1 MSFPKKSR
9 WFIINFPKKADRDNC
24 TTGRGN
30 LVRSGKNVFNKV
42 KKWNGFKFFP
52 ILFINF
58 AHVKI

>member
-1 MSFPKKSR
+1 MGL
-9 WFIINFPKKADRDNC
+9 INFPKKADRDNC
-24 TTGRGN
+24 ITGRGN
-30 LVRSGKNVFNKV
+30 LVCSGKNVFNKV